1 MPKLLVFPE
10 LKDHAVRYGRRRID
24 RLSIG
29 RNQPDLFHQ
38 RLNRLYRF

>member
-24 RLSIG
+24 RHETARKGAASKVMCSD
-29 RNQPDLFHQ
+29 R
-38 RLNRLYRF
+38 